1 MYEYSMNKKGHIS
14 VNLQKFE
21 DEVPPKHHGNVKFC
35 ECKNVKKNSKKPL
48 RAGTT
53 RSKRLK

>member
-1 MYEYSMNKKGHIS
+1 MNKKGHIS